1 MNERHQKLLQLK
13 AFIENMA
20 EQYNLATDLE
30 QYFLGSRTGC
40 KCKYNTV
47 RSQLNNF
54 WESTGKQEL
63 NGFS

>member
-1 MNERHQKLLQLK
+1 MNVRHQKLLQLK
-13 AFIENMA
+13 DFIENMA

-30 QYFLGSRTGC
+30 QYFLGYRTGC